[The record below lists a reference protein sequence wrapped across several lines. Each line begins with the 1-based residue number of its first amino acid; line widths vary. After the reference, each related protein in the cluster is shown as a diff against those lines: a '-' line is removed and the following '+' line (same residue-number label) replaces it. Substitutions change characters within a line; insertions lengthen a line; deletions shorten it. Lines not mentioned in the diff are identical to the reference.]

1 MSDWINI
8 MQLQSVPMNATPENR
23 YLNILPLI
31 QKEGVGRLNIPQPQP
46 TFLWFEG
53 NSALAELLFSFQA
66 KQKKLRKTKAK
77 DAIDKRSLLII
88 VDSQTQKQVF
98 IFMSRGTMERG
109 FACIVVTDAP
119 PQLNNPHL
127 AEQLSVH
134 CALFISKERIDR
146 A

>member
-53 NSALAELLFSFQA
+53 NSALAELLFSF
-66 KQKKLRKTKAK
+66 
-77 DAIDKRSLLII
+77 
-88 VDSQTQKQVF
+88 
-98 IFMSRGTMERG
+98 
-109 FACIVVTDAP
+109 
-119 PQLNNPHL
+119 
-127 AEQLSVH
+127 
-134 CALFISKERIDR
+134 
-146 A
+146 